1 MARSYS
7 VKSDVEDAAAAPP
20 APVLLL
26 LRWPYMPG
34 LAGTPW
40 AVPAPVA
47 VPKEACRAAIPIPPE
62 EEEERCDSKFGRVEG
77 CEGVGASGE
86 EEDAGERG
94 EAAERGEERRLAEME
109 LDVERDGTGGGAS
122 VWVK

>member
-7 VKSDVEDAAAAPP
+7 VKSDDEDAAAALP

-34 LAGTPW
+34 LTAWGP
-40 AVPAPVA
+40 VVPVA
-47 VPKEACRAAIPIPPE
+47 VPKEGCRAPRAPE
-62 EEEERCDSKFGRVEG
+62 EEEERCDSRFGRVEG